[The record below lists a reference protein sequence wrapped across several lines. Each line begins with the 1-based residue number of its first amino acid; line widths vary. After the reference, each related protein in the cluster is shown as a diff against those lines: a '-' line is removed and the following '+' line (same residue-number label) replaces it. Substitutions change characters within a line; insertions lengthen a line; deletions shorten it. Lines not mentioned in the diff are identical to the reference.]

1 MSMRI
6 TERTCPDCQS
16 KFDLVKDKYFVKKPS
31 KLVTIINVILRCI
44 IFTTKVTIGDSKL
57 ICETCNRDNKIKKL
71 LK

>member
-1 MSMRI
+1 MRL

-16 KFDLVKDKYFVKKPS
+16 KFDLIKDKYFVKKPS
-31 KLVTIINVILRCI
+31 KFITVINVILRCI
-44 IFTTKVTIGDSKL
+44 VVTADLKIGESKL

>member
-1 MSMRI
+1 MRL

-16 KFDLVKDKYFVKKPS
+16 KFDLIKDKYFVKKPS
-31 KLVTIINVILRCI
+31 KFITVINVILRCI
-44 IFTTKVTIGDSKL
+44 VVTVDLKIGESKL

>member
-1 MSMRI
+1 MRL

-16 KFDLVKDKYFVKKPS
+16 KFDLIKDKYFVKKKS
-31 KLVTIINVILRCI
+31 KFITVINVILRCI
-44 IFTTKVTIGDSKL
+44 VVTADLKIGESKL

>member
-1 MSMRI
+1 MRL

-16 KFDLVKDKYFVKKPS
+16 KFDLIKDKYFVKKTS
-31 KLVTIINVILRCI
+31 KFITVINVILRCI
-44 IFTTKVTIGDSKL
+44 VVTADLKIGESKL